1 MVYLLKAALVCFAV
15 IVPVLAF
22 ELGLR
27 LSREKMDYLAPEL
40 TADPILG
47 YRIESGTGGHDEWGF
62 RNLGVPEASE
72 VVVLGD
78 SNTWGVAA
86 RWDETWPSWYAR
98 RSGRTIY
105 NLGVSGYGPP
115 EYLHLMETKALL
127 LNPELIIVGLYYGND
142 FHDTYR
148 SVSDR
153 DRWES
158 FRTDSMKTRG
168 ASKKASYSMPGA
180 PFINDKDAE
189 ANPIK
194 RVRNWLRRNSMLFR
208 IIEEGPIG
216 TRVNAWGDQRKSF
229 GGSACTFSLDIP
241 FSTVVQVDGT
251 LHGMDL
257 ATVAVEEGLELS
269 LYFLKRLFFL
279 ARENGVEFLVVLI
292 PSKVAVLMTKSNPVP
307 PGCEKA
313 LGQVLEYEAQ
323 LGERVQTFLL
333 KEKIP
338 FVDTL
343 SALRKTALERPIYS
357 RSADS
362 HPNGEGYEVI
372 ADQIVFFT
380 GSVVD

>member
-1 MVYLLKAALVCFAV
+1 
-15 IVPVLAF
+15 
-22 ELGLR
+22 
-27 LSREKMDYLAPEL
+27 MDYLAPEL

-47 YRIESGTGGHDEWGF
+47 YRIEPSTGGHDEWGF

-98 RSGRTIY
+98 RSGKTIY

-115 EYLHLMETKALL
+115 EYLHLMETNALL

-142 FHDTYR
+142 FYDTYR
-148 SVSDR
+148 SVSSR
-153 DRWES
+153 DRWKS
-158 FRTDSMKTRG
+158 FRTDSMKTLK
-168 ASKKASYSMPGA
+168 ALKKTSYVMPGA
-180 PFINDKDAE
+180 PFVNDKDAE
-189 ANPIK
+189 ASLVK
-194 RVRNWLRRNSMLFR
+194 KVRNWLRRKSMLFR

-216 TRVNAWGDQRKSF
+216 TRVNAWGDQRTSF
-229 GGSACTFSLDIP
+229 GGSDCTVSLDVP
-241 FSTVVQVDGT
+241 FSTVVQVEES

-257 ATVAVEEGLELS
+257 ASVAVEEGLQLS
-269 LYFLKRLFFL
+269 FYFLKRLSFL
-279 ARENGVEFLVVLI
+279 ARENGVELLVVLI
-292 PSKVAVLMTKSNPVP
+292 PSKVSVLMTKSNPVP
-307 PGCEKA
+307 PGCEKV

-323 LGERVQTFLL
+323 LDERVQIFLA
-333 KEKIP
+333 KEKIS
-338 FVDTL
+338 FVDTR
-343 SALRKTALERPIYS
+343 SALRRSALEKAIYL

-372 ADQIVFFT
+372 ADQIVSFT